1 MYVAAGTAA
10 FERLQFFT
18 VNLRGFVACF
28 RVFSPL
34 RSCSFSLS
42 QGRSHP
48 ARLEHLHFRYTLCT
62 VGYAY
67 LSTNMSFTFA
77 VKRVLQSLRLKDSR
91 WSLTFVFSSF
101 FQVQTVVQIVDIP
114 KPQIIEEFVQVQ
126 TKSVF
131 RSASLNKASTL
142 QCLRSRSHCR
152 NVPALS
158 SGAHLGEHR

>member
-1 MYVAAGTAA
+1 MAAGTAA
-10 FERLQFFT
+10 FERLQFFA

-28 RVFSPL
+28 RVFSSL

-42 QGRSHP
+42 QGRSYP
-48 ARLEHLHFRYTLCT
+48 ARLEHLHVWYTLCT

-67 LSTNMSFTFA
+67 LYTDMSFTFA
-77 VKRVLQSLRLKDSR
+77 VK
-91 WSLTFVFSSF
+91 WSFTQLAVDGLTVVLTFIFSSF
-101 FQVQTVVQIVDIP
+101 LQVQTVVQIVGIP
-114 KPQIIEEFVQVQ
+114 KPQIIEDFVQVQ
-126 TKSVF
+126 TKSVS